1 MIHDQILE
9 SDDFNALTFRQQSG
23 WFRLLLIADDQ
34 GRFKALTAWLRAN
47 IFPLCDLTIEDIE
60 ADLQAWAAC
69 GMVALYEV
77 DGKRYGQIVNWWKY
91 QALSWAQPSKYPA
104 PPGWTDRVRYQA
116 GGEIIKEN
124 WNKKDK
130 RAAGDDWRSPDDSD
144 EPPDEPTDPLPD
156 EPSALPTDD
165 TSDVPSGIE
174 SRLESGS
181 GLGSSQQ
188 QTRARA
194 RGSPAAAA
202 ANPLGAM
209 ATLYENNIGP
219 LTGMLRDELGA
230 LCDDGVTVEIFQYA
244 VQQACEHNA
253 RNLAYVKAITDRV
266 LKQGWE
272 SVRASPNGKRTSRA
286 ADMMRRTDEAAEQFL
301 TEDADG

>member
-1 MIHDQILE
+1 MCRIRWPPD
-9 SDDFNALTFRQQSG
+9 G
-23 WFRLLLIADDQ
+23 W
-34 GRFKALTAWLRAN
+34 
-47 IFPLCDLTIEDIE
+47 
-60 ADLQAWAAC
+60 
-69 GMVALYEV
+69 V
-77 DGKRYGQIVNWWKY
+77 
-91 QALSWAQPSKYPA
+91 
-104 PPGWTDRVRYQA
+104 DRVRVQR
-116 GGEIIKEN
+116 GKGDHKEN
-124 WNKKDK
+124 WD
-130 RAAGDDWRSPDDSD
+130 RPGGWDSAPSDSP
-144 EPPDEPTDPLPD
+144 EPDPLPD
-156 EPSALPTDD
+156 NPPSDLP
-165 TSDVPSGIE
+165 SDLPSQQPSDQDRPE
-174 SRLESGS
+174 YVYDKVNDKANDRE
-181 GLGSSQQ
+181 Q

-202 ANPLGAM
+202 ANPLGAI